1 MLRVESLSVE
11 GMMSRSFREADHQ
24 KNMLS
29 IKQKVKKVEAELKL
43 ESLKDINEHL
53 QPLVKF
59 FDVAYDYIQTRRAL
73 IVCMTMKLTL

>member
-1 MLRVESLSVE
+1 
-11 GMMSRSFREADHQ
+11 MMSRSFREADHQ

-43 ESLKDINEHL
+43 ESSKEINEYL

-59 FDVAYDYIQTRRAL
+59 FDVAYDYIQTRREL
-73 IVCMTMKLTL
+73 IVCTIT